1 MNIEEKKYQKDFC
14 DKYFGKSTW
23 EQEVLNHVDVLLK
36 GQRGDKLLYIEF
48 KYRISGETQHRRAL
62 AQAILTNKKQE
73 HILDKMGLA
82 FMDAEGR
89 DVLEII
95 DCSENSV
102 MYNNDINWAAETPSD
117 PSVDAVERINDRVH
131 GRVTVYY
138 NDDIHEL
145 YTSLRKGRGTEIQIT
160 SKNFSVVYNEWKNTI
175 HFERE
180 EKDEQELINL
190 FLVDILNGTK
200 YEDVVKD
207 GMADA
212 ESEDGKHNAEPTLFG
227 NGNASRTTQGF
238 MHEGTNLGKYE
249 LEKCCRKVRIVWDN
263 YIIHAVS
270 DKEGYEQ
277 FWRRYHRPPELH
289 EYEQIL
295 EHSAELYTDKYR
307 RDTGGEYTPSCFVT
321 LQNELLAKHY
331 NMDDFIVCDPCA
343 GVGNLENQ
351 FGKEYKQY
359 CYLSTLERTDVDICR
374 IKGFDNAVQFNYLK
388 DSHQPRWKYRGRIST
403 INEIAREEGRKLMVI
418 MNPPYT
424 RKVGHKLDLAIEFFN
439 KVLGMRPDVIVYYCK
454 TEFFLR
460 QTVDSFV
467 KSEYHVREHVFSN
480 AKETFRLSEWP
491 VSLVI
496 FDKNE
501 GREMTGETVTAD
513 RYELDKKAARLKF
526 VRTYT
531 YDNKRPDLIK
541 EIEKEIKANMDGM
554 VLGQYSYLNSVLKV
568 SNGGKEKPSKIT
580 TRNLKWCLLSK
591 GLNFNTHHKY
601 FEWNYLVYR
610 GTVDEIPEELSTD
623 AIMFSQF
630 YKGML
635 FSNKM
640 TDEGGNRVKNYIM
653 PFTHE
658 ELGCGVNDLNV
669 LFPEREVNVFG
680 ENTERRFDF
689 REFMARFSYSAEARA
704 LYDAALQVFLY
715 YHHSGRYADRDWND
729 SFYDIAN
736 AVMGKDVN
744 AFKTIDKT
752 NDRRITKTKTTKGTH
767 GFGRNNLKGV
777 VPDDALPMFYDFFD
791 KRDALAVK
799 INQELLDAHLLLWKR
814 ENVF

>member
-289 EYEQIL
+289 EYEQR
-295 EHSAELYTDKYR
+295 HR
-307 RDTGGEYTPSCFVT
+307 RRVHAIVLCDV
-321 LQNELLAKHY
+321 AKR
-331 NMDDFIVCDPCA
+331 VA
-343 GVGNLENQ
+343 
-351 FGKEYKQY
+351 
-359 CYLSTLERTDVDICR
+359 
-374 IKGFDNAVQFNYLK
+374 
-388 DSHQPRWKYRGRIST
+388 
-403 INEIAREEGRKLMVI
+403 
-418 MNPPYT
+418 
-424 RKVGHKLDLAIEFFN
+424 
-439 KVLGMRPDVIVYYCK
+439 
-454 TEFFLR
+454 
-460 QTVDSFV
+460 
-467 KSEYHVREHVFSN
+467 
-480 AKETFRLSEWP
+480 
-491 VSLVI
+491 
-496 FDKNE
+496 
-501 GREMTGETVTAD
+501 GET
-513 RYELDKKAARLKF
+513 L
-526 VRTYT
+526 
-531 YDNKRPDLIK
+531 
-541 EIEKEIKANMDGM
+541 
-554 VLGQYSYLNSVLKV
+554 
-568 SNGGKEKPSKIT
+568 
-580 TRNLKWCLLSK
+580 
-591 GLNFNTHHKY
+591 
-601 FEWNYLVYR
+601 
-610 GTVDEIPEELSTD
+610 
-623 AIMFSQF
+623 
-630 YKGML
+630 
-635 FSNKM
+635 
-640 TDEGGNRVKNYIM
+640 
-653 PFTHE
+653 
-658 ELGCGVNDLNV
+658 
-669 LFPEREVNVFG
+669 
-680 ENTERRFDF
+680 
-689 REFMARFSYSAEARA
+689 
-704 LYDAALQVFLY
+704 
-715 YHHSGRYADRDWND
+715 
-729 SFYDIAN
+729 
-736 AVMGKDVN
+736 
-744 AFKTIDKT
+744 
-752 NDRRITKTKTTKGTH
+752 
-767 GFGRNNLKGV
+767 
-777 VPDDALPMFYDFFD
+777 
-791 KRDALAVK
+791 
-799 INQELLDAHLLLWKR
+799 
-814 ENVF
+814 

>member
-1 MNIEEKKYQKDFC
+1 
-14 DKYFGKSTW
+14 
-23 EQEVLNHVDVLLK
+23 
-36 GQRGDKLLYIEF
+36 
-48 KYRISGETQHRRAL
+48 
-62 AQAILTNKKQE
+62 
-73 HILDKMGLA
+73 
-82 FMDAEGR
+82 
-89 DVLEII
+89 
-95 DCSENSV
+95 
-102 MYNNDINWAAETPSD
+102 
-117 PSVDAVERINDRVH
+117 
-131 GRVTVYY
+131 
-138 NDDIHEL
+138 
-145 YTSLRKGRGTEIQIT
+145 
-160 SKNFSVVYNEWKNTI
+160 
-175 HFERE
+175 
-180 EKDEQELINL
+180 
-190 FLVDILNGTK
+190 
-200 YEDVVKD
+200 
-207 GMADA
+207 
-212 ESEDGKHNAEPTLFG
+212 
-227 NGNASRTTQGF
+227 
-238 MHEGTNLGKYE
+238 
-249 LEKCCRKVRIVWDN
+249 
-263 YIIHAVS
+263 
-270 DKEGYEQ
+270 
-277 FWRRYHRPPELH
+277 
-289 EYEQIL
+289 
-295 EHSAELYTDKYR
+295 
-307 RDTGGEYTPSCFVT
+307 
-321 LQNELLAKHY
+321 
-331 NMDDFIVCDPCA
+331 
-343 GVGNLENQ
+343 
-351 FGKEYKQY
+351 
-359 CYLSTLERTDVDICR
+359 
-374 IKGFDNAVQFNYLK
+374 
-388 DSHQPRWKYRGRIST
+388 
-403 INEIAREEGRKLMVI
+403 
-418 MNPPYT
+418 
-424 RKVGHKLDLAIEFFN
+424 
-439 KVLGMRPDVIVYYCK
+439 
-454 TEFFLR
+454 
-460 QTVDSFV
+460 
-467 KSEYHVREHVFSN
+467 
-480 AKETFRLSEWP
+480 
-491 VSLVI
+491 
-496 FDKNE
+496 
-501 GREMTGETVTAD
+501 MTGETVTAD

-610 GTVDEIPEELSTD
+610 GTVDEIPEELFTD